1 MYSRA
6 AYSVNMMGQLEKWSR
21 SLNDCMV
28 ILPSRIILI
37 ARNFYVDI
45 GAGNIHRTSQ
55 PEVVLYITSV
65 SVQRHR

>member
-1 MYSRA
+1 
-6 AYSVNMMGQLEKWSR
+6 MGLR